1 MDEVGSAL
9 STASL
14 YLQEPPSFNRDFM
27 YRNPHILSWPSE
39 CTPTFLEHR
48 IDAALDLANDIDSI
62 INGSAP
68 VHVPT
73 ALTQSS
79 SINKALKPWVI
90 MLLWI
95 FEIDCDIDLVTNS
108 RDCNSC

>member
-79 SINKALKPWVI
+79 SINKALKP
-90 MLLWI
+90 
-95 FEIDCDIDLVTNS
+95 
-108 RDCNSC
+108 